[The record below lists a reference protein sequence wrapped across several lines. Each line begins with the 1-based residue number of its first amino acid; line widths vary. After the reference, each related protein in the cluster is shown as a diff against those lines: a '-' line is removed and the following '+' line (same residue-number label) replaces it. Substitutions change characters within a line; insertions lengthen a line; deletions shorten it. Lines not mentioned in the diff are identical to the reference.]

1 MDMRMPIMDGY
12 LSTARIKES
21 AGGKDTVIIAL
32 TASAFKEDR
41 QKAIEHGCNDFMSK
55 PFKESEIFEMIKKH
69 LGVRYVYDEE
79 DECLEPAAPHKMFD
93 ERLITF
99 IDDLPVELIVR
110 LKEATEI
117 GDAAEIDEVIEEI
130 RTENVQL
137 AETFSALAQNFAY
150 DEILALADGS
160 RSI

>member
-1 MDMRMPIMDGY
+1 
-12 LSTARIKES
+12 
-21 AGGKDTVIIAL
+21 
-32 TASAFKEDR
+32 
-41 QKAIEHGCNDFMSK
+41 MSK

-79 DECLEPAAPHKMFD
+79 DECLESAAPDKMFD
-93 ERLITF
+93 ERLIAF

-160 RSI
+160 RST